1 MNQVSFPKEE
11 NNSLYESMP
20 DLKEKIQRE
29 KKARQARDRKLRG
42 IRSSLGISEVR
53 PHVDRSEV
61 KAFLKIAVTDK
72 EKAVE
77 ILILNSVINSRHE
90 KSMSYELLANLN
102 YGTEISDI
110 KKKER
115 ISLVEVI
122 ADSVDEMAKLSGSFE
137 AKIYNIFYASD
148 SITVR
153 LLRSLTPKKRW
164 KLLLKILENGKSTS
178 WLVYFAR
185 QIIVDHDEKSSKMTN
200 FLPWLDQD
208 QLKTIREVTD
218 RKLRTILRQ
227 DFYSSSDPLQFF
239 LFWINIGNE
248 KEKSALR
255 EWVRTRTTENSEF
268 VRFVEMF
275 TGRASLY
282 NGSFPLEEI
291 RIGFIDT
298 VGTIINIDKIV
309 SRLQEIS
316 KQNDQVGRMSLDLLR
331 TFEYTLSAREQGLRI
346 ISCYR

>member
-1 MNQVSFPKEE
+1 MNQVSFPKEDE
-11 NNSLYESMP
+11 NSLYESMP

-29 KKARQARDRKLRG
+29 KKARQARDRKLQG
-42 IRSSLGISEVR
+42 IRNFMGITEVR
-53 PHVDRSEV
+53 PYVEKTEV
-61 KAFLKIAVTDK
+61 SDFLKTTVTDK

-77 ILILNSVINSRHE
+77 ILILNSVINTPNE
-90 KSMSYELLANLN
+90 KSMSYELLTTLN
-102 YGTEISDI
+102 YKTEISEI
-110 KKKER
+110 KKKQR
-115 ISLVEVI
+115 ISLIEVI
-122 ADSVDEMAKLSGSFE
+122 ADSVDEMAKLSGSFD

-164 KLLLKILENGKSTS
+164 NLLLKILENGKSTS

-185 QIIVDHDEKSSKMTN
+185 QIIVDHEDKYSRMTN

-208 QLKTIREVTD
+208 QLKIIRELTD

-239 LFWINIGNE
+239 LFWIHIGNE
-248 KEKSALR
+248 NEKSVLR
-255 EWVRTRTTENSEF
+255 EWVRTRTTKNSEF
-268 VRFVEMF
+268 VRFVKMF

-282 NGSFPLEEI
+282 NGSFPFEEI
-291 RIGFIDT
+291 RIAFTET
-298 VGTIINIDKIV
+298 VSTIMDIDKIV
-309 SRLQEIS
+309 NRLQEIS
-316 KQNDQVGRMSLDLLR
+316 NENDEVGRISLDLLR
-331 TFEYTLSAREQGLRI
+331 TFEYTLSARKQGLRI